1 MRLPAFVRGE
11 SLWLFLLVF
20 ALLGCFVNTR
30 NQLSWN
36 VQHAWVES
44 LGERGVMHLEG
55 SATPQFALP
64 RLVDVWVSP
73 DGHTYARNAPGTCFT
88 AALTYFA
95 LRRAFRLSYA
105 RDFDLTSTLV
115 TFLTTCLA
123 SALVFVVL
131 HQLVRRATQSRIAGV
146 CVAGAYA
153 FGTLAFPYSGALYQ
167 HQTAAIFFVS
177 SFALAYWR
185 RRGGIGRWLHSA
197 LEGLLLGLGT
207 AYSFAYLPIA
217 LCIAGYCLLPLE
229 RRRTLAFVVG
239 AAAGLAPLL
248 VLNTVFYGG
257 PLTTVYQA
265 ARDYQVTTLEVSW
278 AAIARRLHFY
288 VTDPTTGIFFYCP
301 VLAVAVGGL
310 LAFPPELRREQQTI
324 GAGALLTLGH
334 LLVSSGIGAL
344 QFGPRLLLPT
354 LPFLMLGLIPLWMK
368 RSNGSLAT
376 WPRLAFGL
384 LLVPSVAF
392 CTLGALGTTVFRDV
406 ARFNAWYVFA
416 HALWPPVPEG
426 MPVYNLTIYKFP
438 LRHALSWAVPA
449 LALLAA
455 SRLVAAERGGN
466 SRG

>member
-1 MRLPAFVRGE
+1 MRLPAIVRGE

-20 ALLGCFVNTR
+20 TLLGCFVNTR

-55 SATPQFALP
+55 SPTPQFALP

-95 LRRAFRLSYA
+95 LRRAFGLSYA
-105 RDFDLTSTLV
+105 QDFDLTSTLV

-131 HQLVRRATQSRIAGV
+131 YQLVRRATQSRIAGV

-185 RRGGIGRWLHSA
+185 RRGGSGRWLQSRTRGRCSSA
-197 LEGLLLGLGT
+197 WARRT
-207 AYSFAYLPIA
+207 RSPYLPIA

-229 RRRTLAFVVG
+229 RRRTLAFVAG

-248 VLNTVFYGG
+248 VLNTMFYGG

-265 ARDYQVTTLEVSW
+265 ARDYQVTTLE
-278 AAIARRLHFY
+278 RL
-288 VTDPTTGIFFYCP
+288 
-301 VLAVAVGGL
+301 VGGDR
-310 LAFPPELRREQQTI
+310 AAP
-324 GAGALLTLGH
+324 ALLRH
-334 LLVSSGIGAL
+334 RPDDRASSSTAPCWLSPWAGSWHSPPSCGA
-344 QFGPRLLLPT
+344 
-354 LPFLMLGLIPLWMK
+354 
-368 RSNGSLAT
+368 SS
-376 WPRLAFGL
+376 
-384 LLVPSVAF
+384 
-392 CTLGALGTTVFRDV
+392 
-406 ARFNAWYVFA
+406 
-416 HALWPPVPEG
+416 
-426 MPVYNLTIYKFP
+426 
-438 LRHALSWAVPA
+438 
-449 LALLAA
+449 
-455 SRLVAAERGGN
+455 
-466 SRG
+466 